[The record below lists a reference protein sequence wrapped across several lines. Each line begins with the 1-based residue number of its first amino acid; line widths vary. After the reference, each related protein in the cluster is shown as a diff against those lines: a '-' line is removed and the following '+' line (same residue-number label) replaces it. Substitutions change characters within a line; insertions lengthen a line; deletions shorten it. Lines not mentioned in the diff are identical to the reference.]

1 MKTGEGRSRSWRE
14 VVAELEEG
22 QVKEQRQPAD
32 AVRRRYCS
40 LMAALP
46 KLDLCLIRLTCTDL

>member
-14 VVAELEEG
+14 VVAELEGG

-32 AVRRRYCS
+32 AVRIRYCS

-46 KLDLCLIRLTCTDL
+46 KP